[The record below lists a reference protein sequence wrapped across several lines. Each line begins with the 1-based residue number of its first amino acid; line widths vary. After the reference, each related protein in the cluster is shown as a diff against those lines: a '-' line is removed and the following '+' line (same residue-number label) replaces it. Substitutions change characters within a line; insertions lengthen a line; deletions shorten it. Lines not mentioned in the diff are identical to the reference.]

1 MEMRAICL
9 PTERTC
15 FPDSWRW
22 PLPMLLAAA
31 SRYSPGTPST
41 ISMLATPRMDSA
53 LNGGWPV
60 SMVNQDVAAVCQ
72 VIDLAPAGDGTI
84 VHLFEV

>member
-1 MEMRAICL
+1 
-9 PTERTC
+9 
-15 FPDSWRW
+15 
-22 PLPMLLAAA
+22 
-31 SRYSPGTPST
+31 
-41 ISMLATPRMDSA
+41 MLATPRMDSA